1 MGAGGDDR
9 ATELSLMPFDE
20 AQRLWGRRLERLTK
34 SVIGASMA
42 VQRALG
48 PGFLEAVYE
57 NALSVEL
64 GARGIFHRNQVPIP
78 VFYRNQPVGDYVVD
92 LVVENAL
99 IVEIKAVSNL
109 HPRHETQLVNY
120 LTAVRAEI
128 GLLLNFGEDR
138 LVFKKK
144 FRTYRPSSDP
154 ATPSPL

>member
-1 MGAGGDDR
+1 MDRMGAMNADDVER
-9 ATELSLMPFDE
+9 SSALALMPFDE
-20 AQRLWGRRLERLTK
+20 AQHLWGPRLERLTEI
-34 SVIGASMA
+34 VIGASMA

-57 NALSVEL
+57 KALSVEL
-64 GARGIFHRNQVPIP
+64 GTRGIIHRNQVPIP
-78 VFYRNQPVGDYVVD
+78 VFYRDQPVGDYVAD

-109 HPRHETQLVNY
+109 HPRHEAQLVNY
-120 LTAVRAEI
+120 LAAVRAEI

-144 FRTYRPSSDP
+144 TGQ
-154 ATPSPL
+154 